1 VTADNSSDIVPSVEP
16 AATAIMRGPA
26 GNTSNERF
34 LISDL
39 CHMLE
44 TYLEPEKIQN
54 ITRAYL
60 VSEAAH
66 EGQSRMSGEAYINHP
81 LAVARTMAEMRMDAE
96 SIMAAILHDVMEDTN
111 VSREQLVTEFGEVIA
126 SLVDGVS
133 KLSHLKFD
141 SKAEAQA
148 ASFRKMMLAMTS
160 DVRVILVKL
169 ADRLHNMRTLGSLAP
184 EKRRRIA
191 RETLEVYAPIAQRL
205 GMNKFRR
212 ELEKLGFQAL
222 HPMRY
227 RAINAGVER
236 SKSRYTTLLGKI
248 ETTISNRLEEMEIQG
263 RIHSRE
269 KNLFSIHEKMR
280 EKKLSFQEIHDVF
293 ALRIVVADI
302 DTCYRTL
309 GACHTLYKPI
319 PGRFKDYIAMPKS
332 NGYQSLHSVVLG
344 PGGAEVEVQIR
355 SDDMDRI
362 AEEGIAAHWYYK
374 GEDDEESPAQ
384 RRTNEWLKSLL
395 ELQQNTGNA
404 LEFFENVKIDLFP
417 DEVYVFTPQGE
428 IMSLP
433 RGATGL
439 DFAYAVHTD
448 LGNSCVAVKI
458 DKYLSSPSTVLES
471 GQLVEVLTDDKI
483 HPNPTWLNFASTARA
498 RSSIRHYLNTL
509 ENDEAVSLG
518 KRLYKKA
525 IRAQAG
531 AYVEAPKDRMKS
543 LLKANHY
550 SDKNAMF
557 KAIGLGKELA
567 ASVVDDLFGKIKN
580 KSGVAEPLIIKGSEG
595 VVLIFAKCCG
605 PVPGDA
611 IIGMMSKGRGMVVHR
626 QECPNISHLLNND
639 ERTLPVEW
647 EPEMTGSF
655 QASIRIQTRNR
666 PGTMA
671 SIANS
676 LATQNSN
683 IENIVFEDRDT
694 MSSQITFT
702 VSVEDRQHL
711 AAIIRKLR
719 NIPEVIR
726 ISRPFT

>member
-1 VTADNSSDIVPSVEP
+1 MSAVTPDQNPS
-16 AATAIMRGPA
+16 TTSLFSRSA
-26 GNTSNERF
+26 GSTTNERF

-39 CHMLE
+39 CRMLE
-44 TYLEPEKIQN
+44 TYLEPEKIKH
-54 ITRAYL
+54 ITQAYL

-66 EGQSRMSGEAYINHP
+66 EGQSRQSGEAYINHP

-96 SIMAAILHDVMEDTN
+96 SIMAAILHDVMEDTP
-111 VSREQLVTEFGEVIA
+111 VSREQLVEEFGEVVA

-141 SKAEAQA
+141 SKVEAQA

-205 GMNKFRR
+205 GMNNFRR
-212 ELEKLGFQAL
+212 ELERLGFQAL

-227 RAINAGVER
+227 RAIHAGVER
-236 SKSRYTTLLGKI
+236 SKSRYTELLGKI
-248 ETTISNRLEEMEIQG
+248 EINLSDRLEEMEIQG
-263 RIHSRE
+263 RIQSRE
-269 KNLFSIHEKMR
+269 KNLFSIHQKMR
-280 EKKLSFQEIHDVF
+280 DKKLSFQEIHDVF
-293 ALRIVVADI
+293 ALRIVVEDI

-319 PGRFKDYIAMPKS
+319 PGRFKDYIAIPKN
-332 NGYQSLHSVVLG
+332 NGYQSLHSVVIG
-344 PGGAEVEVQIR
+344 PGGAEVEIQIR
-355 SDDMDRI
+355 SHDMDRI

-374 GEDDEESPAQ
+374 SEEDQETPAQ

-417 DEVYVFTPQGE
+417 DEVYLFTPKGE

-448 LGNSCVAVKI
+448 IGNSCVAVKI
-458 DKYLSSPSTVLES
+458 DKYLSSPSTLLES
-471 GQLVEVLTDDKI
+471 GQSVEVITDKKI
-483 HPNPTWLNFASTARA
+483 HPNPSWLNFAATARA
-498 RSSIRHYLNTL
+498 RSSIRNYLNQL
-509 ENDEAVSLG
+509 EKDEAINLG

-531 AYVEAPKDRMKS
+531 KYVEAPKDRMQS
-543 LLKANHY
+543 LLKSYQY
-550 SDKNAMF
+550 SDKNSLYR
-557 KAIGLGKELA
+557 AIGLGKKLA
-567 ASVVDDLFGKIKN
+567 VSVVDDLFGKK
-580 KSGVAEPLIIKGSEG
+580 KKYVETQEPFVIKGSEG
-595 VVLIFAKCCG
+595 VVLLFAKCCS

-611 IIGMMSKGRGMVVHR
+611 VIGMMSKGRGMVVHR
-626 QECPNISHLLNND
+626 QECPNISQYLDNHD
-639 ERTLPVEW
+639 RSMPVEW
-647 EPEMTGSF
+647 NNETTGTF
-655 QASIRIQTRNR
+655 HAAIRLQTRNK
-666 PGTMA
+666 PGVMA
-671 SIANS
+671 TIAAE
-676 LATQNSN
+676 LATQDSN
-683 IENIVFEDRDT
+683 IENIIFEDRDSL
-694 MSSQITFT
+694 SSQITFM
-702 VSVEDRQHL
+702 VSVTDRQHL
-711 AAIIRKLR
+711 AQIIRRLR

-726 ISRPFT
+726 IHRPYT

>member
-1 VTADNSSDIVPSVEP
+1 MSAVTPDQNPSSTSLFS
-16 AATAIMRGPA
+16 RPA
-26 GNTSNERF
+26 GSTTNERF

-39 CHMLE
+39 CRMLE
-44 TYLEPEKIQN
+44 TYLEPEKIKH
-54 ITRAYL
+54 ITQAYL

-66 EGQSRMSGEAYINHP
+66 EGQSRQSGEAYINHP

-96 SIMAAILHDVMEDTN
+96 SIMAAILHDVMEDTP
-111 VSREQLVTEFGEVIA
+111 VSREQLVEEFGEVVA

-141 SKAEAQA
+141 SKVEAQA

-205 GMNKFRR
+205 GMNNFRR
-212 ELEKLGFQAL
+212 ELERLGFQAL

-227 RAINAGVER
+227 RAIHAGVER
-236 SKSRYTTLLGKI
+236 SKSRYTELLGKI
-248 ETTISNRLEEMEIQG
+248 EVNISNRLEEMEIQG
-263 RIHSRE
+263 RIHTRE
-269 KNLFSIHEKMR
+269 KNLFSIHQKMR
-280 EKKLSFQEIHDVF
+280 DKKLSFQEIHDVF
-293 ALRIVVADI
+293 ALRIVVEDI
-302 DTCYRTL
+302 DTCYRAL

-319 PGRFKDYIAMPKS
+319 PGRFKDYIAIPKS
-332 NGYQSLHSVVLG
+332 NGYQSLHSVVIG
-344 PGGAEVEVQIR
+344 PGGAEVEIQIR

-374 GEDDEESPAQ
+374 SEDDQETPAQ

-417 DEVYVFTPQGE
+417 DEVYLFTPKGE

-471 GQLVEVLTDDKI
+471 GQSVEVITDKKI
-483 HPNPTWLNFASTARA
+483 HPSPSWLNFAATARA
-498 RSSIRHYLNTL
+498 RSSIRHYLNQL
-509 ENDEAVSLG
+509 EKDEAINLG

-531 AYVEAPKDRMKS
+531 KYVEAPKDRMQS
-543 LLKANHY
+543 LLKTYQY
-550 SDKNAMF
+550 SDKNALYR
-557 KAIGLGKELA
+557 AIGLGKQLA
-567 ASVVDDLFGKIKN
+567 VSVVDDLFGKK
-580 KSGVAEPLIIKGSEG
+580 KKYVETQEPFVIKGSEG
-595 VVLIFAKCCG
+595 VVLLFAKCCS

-611 IIGMMSKGRGMVVHR
+611 VIGMMSKGRGMVVHR
-626 QECPNISHLLNND
+626 QECPNISQYLDNQ
-639 ERTLPVEW
+639 ERVMSVEW
-647 EPEMTGSF
+647 NNETTGTF
-655 QASIRIQTRNR
+655 QTAIRLQTRNK
-666 PGTMA
+666 PGVMA
-671 SIANS
+671 TIAAE
-676 LATQNSN
+676 LATQDSN
-683 IENIVFEDRDT
+683 IENIFFEDRDN
-694 MSSQITFT
+694 MSSQITFM
-702 VSVEDRQHL
+702 VSVTDRQHL
-711 AAIIRKLR
+711 AQIIRRLR

-726 ISRPFT
+726 INRPYT

>member
-1 VTADNSSDIVPSVEP
+1 MTAVKSDHSVLSSDPS
-16 AATAIMRGPA
+16 ATGLIRGPA
-26 GNTSNERF
+26 GNPTNERF

-44 TYLEPEKIQN
+44 TYLEPDKIKD

-96 SIMAAILHDVMEDTN
+96 SIMAAILHDVMEDTS
-111 VSREQLVTEFGEVIA
+111 VSREQLVDEFGEVIA

-141 SKAEAQA
+141 SRAEAQA
-148 ASFRKMMLAMTS
+148 ASFRKMMLAMTG

-169 ADRLHNMRTLGSLAP
+169 ADRLHNMRTLGSLNP

-191 RETLEVYAPIAQRL
+191 RETLEVYVPIAQRL

-212 ELEKLGFQAL
+212 ELERLGFQAL

-227 RAINAGVER
+227 RAIHAGVER
-236 SKSRYTTLLGKI
+236 SKSRYTELLGKI
-248 ETTISNRLEEMEIQG
+248 ETNISNRLEEMGIQG

-269 KNLFSIHEKMR
+269 KNLYSIHEKMR

-293 ALRIVVADI
+293 ALRIVVDDI
-302 DTCYRTL
+302 DICYRTL

-319 PGRFKDYIAMPKS
+319 PGRFKDYIAIPKS

-355 SDDMDRI
+355 SDDMDRV

-374 GEDDEESPAQ
+374 NDDDQETPAQ

-458 DKYLSSPSTVLES
+458 DKYLSSPSTMLES
-471 GQLVEVLTDDKI
+471 GQSVEILTDKKVN
-483 HPNPTWLNFASTARA
+483 PNPTWLNFAATARA
-498 RSSIRHYLNTL
+498 RSSIRHYLNTM
-509 ENDEAVSLG
+509 EKDEAVNLG

-531 AYVEAPKDRMKS
+531 TYVEAPKDRMNT
-543 LLKANHY
+543 LLKNYHY
-550 SDKNAMF
+550 SDKNALF
-557 KAIGLGKELA
+557 RAIGLGKKLA
-567 ASVVDDLFGKIKN
+567 ASVVDDLFGKKN
-580 KSGVAEPLIIKGSEG
+580 KGQNTEPLIIKGSEG
-595 VVLIFAKCCG
+595 VVLILAKCCG

-611 IIGMMSKGRGMVVHR
+611 VVGMMSSGRGMVVHR
-626 QECPNISHLLNND
+626 QECPNISQYLDND
-639 ERTLPVEW
+639 ERILPVEW
-647 EPEMTGSF
+647 EAEMTGTF
-655 QASIRIQTRNR
+655 HASIRLQTRNK

-671 SIANS
+671 AIANT
-676 LATQNSN
+676 LAGQNSN
-683 IENIVFEDRDT
+683 IENIVYEDRDT

-702 VSVEDRQHL
+702 VAVEDRQHL
-711 AAIIRKLR
+711 AQIIRKLR

>member
-1 VTADNSSDIVPSVEP
+1 VTAVKSDHVVSSSDPS
-16 AATAIMRGPA
+16 ATGLIRGPA
-26 GNTSNERF
+26 GNPSNERF

-39 CHMLE
+39 CNMLE
-44 TYLEPEKIQN
+44 TYLEPEKITE

-111 VSREQLVTEFGEVIA
+111 ISREQLVDEFGEVIA

-133 KLSHLKFD
+133 KLSHLTFD
-141 SKAEAQA
+141 SRAEAQA

-169 ADRLHNMRTLGSLAP
+169 ADRLHNMRTLGSLNP

-212 ELEKLGFQAL
+212 ELERLGFQAL

-227 RAINAGVER
+227 RAIHAGVER
-236 SKSRYTTLLGKI
+236 SKSRYTELLGKI
-248 ETTISNRLEEMEIQG
+248 ETNISNRLEEMEIQA

-293 ALRIVVADI
+293 ALRIVVDDI

-319 PGRFKDYIAMPKS
+319 PGRFKDYIAIPKS

-344 PGGAEVEVQIR
+344 PGGAEVEIQIR
-355 SDDMDRI
+355 SIDMDRV
-362 AEEGIAAHWYYK
+362 AEEGIAAHWFYK
-374 GEDDEESPAQ
+374 SEDDQETPAQ

-417 DEVYVFTPQGE
+417 DEVYVFTPKGD

-448 LGNSCVAVKI
+448 LGNSCVALKI
-458 DKYLSSPSTVLES
+458 DKYLSSPSEVLES
-471 GQLVEVLTDDKI
+471 GQSIEILTDKKVN
-483 HPNPTWLNFASTARA
+483 PNPTWLNFAATARA
-498 RSSIRHYLNTL
+498 RSSIRHYLNTM
-509 ENDEAVSLG
+509 EKDEAVNLG

-525 IRAQAG
+525 IRAKAG
-531 AYVEAPKDRMKS
+531 TYVEAPKDRMKA
-543 LLKANHY
+543 LLKNYHY
-550 SDKNAMF
+550 SDKNALYR
-557 KAIGLGKELA
+557 AIGLGKKLA
-567 ASVVDDLFGKIKN
+567 ASVVDDLFGRKN
-580 KSGVAEPLIIKGSEG
+580 KEQTTEPLIIKGSEG
-595 VVLIFAKCCG
+595 VVLILAKCCG

-611 IIGMMSKGRGMVVHR
+611 VIGMMSTGRGMVVHR
-626 QECPNISHLLNND
+626 QECPNIANYLDND
-639 ERTLPVEW
+639 ERILPVEW
-647 EPEMTGSF
+647 EADMTGSF
-655 QASIRIQTRNR
+655 HASIRLQTRNK

-671 SIANS
+671 AIANS
-676 LATQNSN
+676 LAFQNSN
-683 IENIVFEDRDT
+683 IENIVYEDRDT

-702 VSVEDRQHL
+702 VAVEDRQHL
-711 AAIIRKLR
+711 AQVIRKLR

>member
-1 VTADNSSDIVPSVEP
+1 MTAVKSDHAAPPSDP
-16 AATAIMRGPA
+16 SATGLIRGPA
-26 GNTSNERF
+26 GNLLNERF

-39 CHMLE
+39 CNMLE
-44 TYLEPEKIQN
+44 TYLEPEKIKD

-60 VSEAAH
+60 ISEAAH

-96 SIMAAILHDVMEDTN
+96 SIMAAILHDVMEDTS
-111 VSREQLVTEFGEVIA
+111 VSREQLVDEFGEVIA

-148 ASFRKMMLAMTS
+148 ASFRKMMLAMTG

-169 ADRLHNMRTLGSLAP
+169 SDRLHNMRTLGSLNP

-191 RETLEVYAPIAQRL
+191 RETLEVYVPIAQRL
-205 GMNKFRR
+205 GMNTFRL
-212 ELEKLGFQAL
+212 ELERLGFQAL

-227 RAINAGVER
+227 RAIHAGVEK
-236 SKSRYTTLLGKI
+236 SKSRYTELLGNI
-248 ETTISNRLEEMEIQG
+248 ETNLSTRLEEMNIQG

-269 KNLFSIHEKMR
+269 KNLYSIHEKMR
-280 EKKLSFQEIHDVF
+280 EKKLTFQEIHDVF
-293 ALRIVVADI
+293 ALRIVVDDI
-302 DTCYRTL
+302 DLCYRAL

-319 PGRFKDYIAMPKS
+319 PGRFKDYIAIPKS
-332 NGYQSLHSVVLG
+332 NGYQSLHTVVLG
-344 PGGAEVEVQIR
+344 PGGAEVEIQIR
-355 SDDMDRI
+355 SDDMDRV
-362 AEEGIAAHWYYK
+362 AEQGIAAHWYYK
-374 GEDDEESPAQ
+374 GDEDQETPAQ

-471 GQLVEVLTDDKI
+471 GQSIEILTDKKVN
-483 HPNPTWLNFASTARA
+483 PNPTWLNFAATARA
-498 RSSIRHYLNTL
+498 RSSIRHYLNTM
-509 ENDEAVSLG
+509 EKDEAVNLG

-525 IRAQAG
+525 IRTKAG
-531 AYVEAPKDRMKS
+531 SYVEAPKDRMKS
-543 LLKANHY
+543 LLQNYHY
-550 SDKNAMF
+550 SDKNALYR
-557 KAIGLGKELA
+557 AIGLGKKLA
-567 ASVVDDLFGKIKN
+567 ASVVDDLFGKKD
-580 KSGVAEPLIIKGSEG
+580 KEQTAEPLIIKGSEG
-595 VVLIFAKCCG
+595 VVLILAKCCG

-611 IIGMMSKGRGMVVHR
+611 VIGMMSSGRGMVVHR
-626 QECPNISHLLNND
+626 QECPNISQYLDND
-639 ERTLPVEW
+639 ERILPVEW
-647 EPEMTGSF
+647 EAEMTGSF
-655 QASIRIQTRNR
+655 HASIRLQTRNK

-671 SIANS
+671 AIANI
-676 LATQNSN
+676 LAGQNSN
-683 IENIVFEDRDT
+683 IENIVYEDRDT

-702 VSVEDRQHL
+702 VAVEDRQHL
-711 AAIIRKLR
+711 AQVIRKLR
-719 NIPEVIR
+719 NVKEVIR